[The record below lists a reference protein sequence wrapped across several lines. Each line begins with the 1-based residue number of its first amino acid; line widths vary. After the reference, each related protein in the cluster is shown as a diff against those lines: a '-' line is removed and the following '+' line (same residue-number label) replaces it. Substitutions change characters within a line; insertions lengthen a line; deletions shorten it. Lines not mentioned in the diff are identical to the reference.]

1 MYLIETILQFES
13 KVFSVKS
20 RAVDLQILEP
30 KVSENINLYFTLYL
44 YKQRSMKQYCW
55 NF

>member
-20 RAVDLQILEP
+20 RAADLQILEP
-30 KVSENINLYFTLYL
+30 KVSENINMYFTLYS
-44 YKQRSMKQYCW
+44 YKQQSMKQYC
-55 NF
+55 